1 MHFTITNKWINKSF
15 SNPLWITLI
24 LNKFSCNIF
33 RTTSFSFRHVCKLT
47 KQMRKTL
54 PTLRLHMISTENMC
68 YQRYQNLMGSL
79 FASQQWTDQGPPFK
93 ISFISKQWLA
103 WGGIYMK
110 NTENHT
116 LWLLN
121 NSLNSEDNEPGGNS
135 WKAENGTKPVWVV
148 SRANVASSPLFL
160 QMGKMW

>member
-1 MHFTITNKWINKSF
+1 
-15 SNPLWITLI
+15 
-24 LNKFSCNIF
+24 
-33 RTTSFSFRHVCKLT
+33 
-47 KQMRKTL
+47 
-54 PTLRLHMISTENMC
+54 
-68 YQRYQNLMGSL
+68 MGSL

-148 SRANVASSPLFL
+148 SSKRGEFSIIPANGENVISL
-160 QMGKMW
+160 QNLGR